1 MRNVFWSTVNRWRG
15 LQTHQ
20 DLGPKREVGGAAF
33 PSFGS
38 VTRRRRVVKF
48 STSPHHHPGAE
59 NEVGKLISRGGHEIL
74 LNGRKEKMCVWTTLV
89 WYLLVLPY
97 TAANMTSFR
106 AIDGNTSY
114 HLRESFS
121 FECVLLLGVPRQS
134 WCTTQGRRKLQK
146 FAMGLTSYTPSRL
159 HCKFHIFLRLCNIHH
174 YI

>member
-1 MRNVFWSTVNRWRG
+1 MPATCIMYWNQSHLLKYLSLASSVRVITKRVRNMIHLLTFLNTHRLSPWSRADQECG

-74 LNGRKEKMCVWTTLV
+74 LNWRKEKM
-89 WYLLVLPY
+89 
-97 TAANMTSFR
+97 TSFVKCFIR
-106 AIDGNTSY
+106 CLKSDDEAKK
-114 HLRESFS
+114 FS
-121 FECVLLLGVPRQS
+121 RNFC
-134 WCTTQGRRKLQK
+134 
-146 FAMGLTSYTPSRL
+146 FN
-159 HCKFHIFLRLCNIHH
+159 IFSVDYLNEF
-174 YI
+174 